1 MSIDPISS
9 VSAKPSPPADP
20 AKVRN
25 AAREFESFLIAQ
37 MLKSARESGTQ
48 GWMGTGDDQT
58 GSSAVEMAEQQFA
71 QALSS
76 AGGLGLARMVEAS
89 LNKASLN
96 SLNKV

>member
-1 MSIDPISS
+1 MTVDPISS
-9 VSAKPSPPADP
+9 ASVKPAGLANPE
-20 AKVRN
+20 KVRN

-37 MLKSARESGTQ
+37 MLKSARESGSE

-58 GSSAVEMAEQQFA
+58 GASAVEMAEQQFA

-89 LNKASLN
+89 LNKAS
-96 SLNKV
+96 

>member
-1 MSIDPISS
+1 
-9 VSAKPSPPADP
+9 
-20 AKVRN
+20 
-25 AAREFESFLIAQ
+25 

-58 GSSAVEMAEQQFA
+58 GASAVEMAEQQFA

-89 LNKASLN
+89 LNKASL
-96 SLNKV
+96 K

>member
-1 MSIDPISS
+1 MPSDPISP
-9 VSAKPSPPADP
+9 AKPLAISGKPPAPADP
-20 AKVRN
+20 VKVRN

-37 MLKSARESGTQ
+37 MLKSARDSGSQ

-58 GSSAVEMAEQQFA
+58 GASAVEMAEQQFA

-89 LNKASLN
+89 LNKAS
-96 SLNKV
+96 